1 MYSLSGG
8 NKKTLIHY
16 KMLYLILKRTFDHT
30 FAFVGGIILSLFFI
44 IISFLIKIDS
54 KGPILFRQER
64 VGKNRKLFKIY
75 KFRTMFTY
83 ESKLEP
89 MVSKENSP
97 RITKVGRFL
106 RKYKIDELPQ
116 LINVLKGEMS
126 LVGPRPELP
135 SYVNKFKE
143 QYNEILKIKPGIT
156 DYASLKYINES
167 KLLNDVHH
175 SEEKYNN
182 EILPLKLYYNL
193 KYIEEQSFIVD
204 IKLIFKTLWAITI
217 IK

>member
-1 MYSLSGG
+1 M
-8 NKKTLIHY
+8 
-16 KMLYLILKRTFDHT
+16 
-30 FAFVGGIILSLFFI
+30 
-44 IISFLIKIDS
+44 
-54 KGPILFRQER
+54 
-64 VGKNRKLFKIY
+64 
-75 KFRTMFTY
+75 
-83 ESKLEP
+83 EP
-89 MVSKENSP
+89 QVSKEKSP

-135 SYVNKFKE
+135 SYVNEFKE

-167 KLLNDVHH
+167 KLLNDVHDP
-175 SEEKYNN
+175 EEKYNN

-193 KYIEEQSFIVD
+193 KYIEDQSFIVD
-204 IKLIFKTLWAITI
+204 IKLIFETLWAIII